1 LKNIDTEFSPR
12 ALADVLHRLGLSP
25 DTPLKVAFSGGL
37 DSCVL
42 LHALCRLRESMP
54 LRLGALHVDHG
65 LQPASADWARFAER
79 TCARLNVPCTVERIH
94 VVDIRG
100 HGPEAAA
107 RYARYACLARHIASG
122 EVLLTA
128 HHGDDQ
134 AETVLL
140 HLLRGSGVHGLAAMP
155 EVSAFS
161 AGRMA
166 RPLLGFS
173 RAQLAN
179 YAEREKLQWIDDTSN
194 RDPRF
199 SRNYLR
205 HRIFPLL
212 EDRWPGAARQM
223 ARSAGLAAEAAG
235 LLDSLAE
242 TDWQS
247 CRVEKGPALSVPAL
261 RRLSRPRQRNLIR
274 HWMRAQGFLVPSA
287 LHLAHILAQVAHE
300 PRTRQAVIRW
310 PEAEVCRY
318 RDEIVAL
325 RPQAETDSA
334 LRIPWDPTEPLQIP
348 GVGLLR
354 AVAVPGD
361 GLSRERVGELPLTV
375 GLRQGGETCRLPG
388 RAHHHKLKKLLQEAG
403 VPPWERRRLPL
414 VYVGGELAAIGD
426 RWVCEPYAAR
436 SGEMGWKLR
445 LEPISEI

>member
-12 ALADVLHRLGLSP
+12 ALADVLHRLGLFP

-42 LHALCRLRESMP
+42 LHALCRLRESTP
-54 LRLGALHVDHG
+54 LRLSALHVDHG
-65 LQPASADWARFAER
+65 LQPASADWARFAEQA
-79 TCARLNVPCTVERIH
+79 CARLDVPCTVERIH
-94 VVDIRG
+94 VADVGG
-100 HGPEAAA
+100 HGLEAAA
-107 RYARYACLARHIASG
+107 RHARYASLARHVASG

-140 HLLRGSGVHGLAAMP
+140 QLLRGAGIHGLAGMR
-155 EVSAFS
+155 EMTVFS

-173 RAQLAN
+173 RAQLAG
-179 YAEREKLQWIDDTSN
+179 YAQREKLHWIEDASN

-199 SRNYLR
+199 ARNYLR
-205 HRIFPLL
+205 HRVFPLL
-212 EDRWPGAARQM
+212 QERWPGAARQM
-223 ARSAGLAAEAAG
+223 ARSAGLAAEAAE
-235 LLDSLAE
+235 LVDFLAE
-242 TDWQS
+242 SDWHS
-247 CRVEKGPALSVPAL
+247 CRVENGLALSVTAL
-261 RRLSRPRQRNLIR
+261 RRLSRPRQRNLVR
-274 HWMRAQGFLVPSA
+274 YWLRAQGFQAPSA

-318 RDEIVAL
+318 RDVIVAL
-325 RPQAETDSA
+325 RPRTETDSA
-334 LRIPWDPTEPLQIP
+334 LRIPWNPALPLTIP

-354 AVAVPGD
+354 AVAAQGD
-361 GLSRERVGELPLTV
+361 GLSRERIGQLPLTV

-388 RAHHHKLKKLLQEAG
+388 RAHSHKLKKILQEAG
-403 VPPWERRRLPL
+403 VPPWERSRLPL
-414 VYVGGELAAIGD
+414 VYVDGELAAIGD

-436 SGEMGWKLR
+436 AGEAGWKLR
-445 LEPISEI
+445 LEPASEI